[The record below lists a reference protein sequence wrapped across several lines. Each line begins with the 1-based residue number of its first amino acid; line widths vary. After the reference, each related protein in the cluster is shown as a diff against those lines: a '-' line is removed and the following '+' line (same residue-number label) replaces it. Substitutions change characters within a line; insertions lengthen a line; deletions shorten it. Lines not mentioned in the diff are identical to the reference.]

1 MRIKKGVPQH
11 HYTEQEREFL
21 KENSPLM
28 SRQELTD
35 KFNEKFGTSQTKQSI
50 ISICSTL
57 KFRCGNDGRFVKGQQ
72 SWANGLTKDEWYSHL
87 SEESLAR
94 IRKGQYGYGR
104 KRDSG
109 YPVGHELWRNG
120 YLMVKTTDDES
131 IPCNK
136 RWQFKQIIVWEQYH
150 KTKVPKGHIVIFKDG
165 DNTNFSIDNLLMIS
179 RKQSSVLA
187 IWNGFNKGELTE
199 LYAKSAKLLTLANSK
214 ESEEK

>member
-72 SWANGLTKDEWYSHL
+72 SWVKGLSKEEWYAHQTEQGLRNIIS
-87 SEESLAR
+87 
-94 IRKGQYGYGR
+94 GQYGKGR

-136 RWQFKQIIVWEQYH
+136 RWQSKQIIVWEQYH